1 MRLPQSPRA
10 MPLPAVSLPTA
21 GWALLVMLGVGYAL
35 ALAHGRLSLASLPVF
50 AGLLLAGICVRRGS
64 RAWQLA
70 GHAAF
75 VCLALGLGLHG
86 LPGFHNAMVSLPP
99 ASQWHALGSFYL
111 NLDKP
116 LIGVWL
122 LLACPWAVPRHSAG
136 QVLGITLLATPVTLL
151 VCLLAALASGLVVW
165 LPGWSPGGWLWA
177 ANNLLLVCVT
187 EELLFR
193 GYLQGALVRRWPT
206 HPVLTTLG
214 AAALFGLAHAPGGA
228 GWAVTAGLAGI
239 GYGWAYHRG
248 GLLAAVAVHFAV
260 NLVYFG
266 GFVAVGTR

>member
-1 MRLPQSPRA
+1 MRAPQSERPGA
-10 MPLPAVSLPTA
+10 VIPLPWA
-21 GWALLVMLGVGYAL
+21 GWVLLAMLGAGYML
-35 ALAHGRLSLASLPVF
+35 ALSRSQLTWASVPILAALVA
-50 AGLLLAGICVRRGS
+50 AGVCVRRRGLPW
-64 RAWQLA
+64 RLA

-75 VCLALGLGLHG
+75 VVLALGLGLH
-86 LPGFHNAMVSLPP
+86 LWPGFDNAMVALPP
-99 ASQWHALGSFYL
+99 ASQWHALASFHL

-122 LLACPWAVPRHSAG
+122 LLACPWVVPRHRLG
-136 QVLGITLLATPVTLL
+136 QAIGTALVVAPVTILA
-151 VCLLAALASGLVVW
+151 CLLTALAFGLVVG

-177 ANNLLLVCVT
+177 ANNLLLVCVA

-193 GYLQGALVRRWPT
+193 GYLQGAFARRWPAR
-206 HPVLTTLG
+206 PVLTTLA

-260 NLVYFG
+260 NLTYFA
-266 GFVAVGTR
+266 GFVAAGAR